1 MKKEISKN
9 GIDPDAEEMSAAKS
23 GTIDRR
29 NFIKVAG
36 AGALAFSI
44 VPRHVLGG
52 RGFIAPSDKLTMAYV
67 GCGTQGLR
75 ELLPLLAVTDV
86 QVIAVCDPN
95 RDAVGY
101 RDWDK
106 TGLRNEIRKAI
117 NQPDWLPGGE
127 NIIPGGREVGKNV
140 VDSFYGN
147 IRKADNYK
155 ACNAYADYRELLEK
169 EKDLDA
175 VKIMTPDHLHG
186 LFAIAAL
193 KRNKHVLMHKPVS
206 NRLLEGKAVIELA
219 RQKPNIVTHLVP
231 WDSNGS
237 MDQVLAWIND
247 GKIGKLKE
255 IHNWTNRP
263 VWPQYPTLP
272 TEYVPIPDGLDW
284 QLWLGP
290 EADRPYSPNFTNMVF
305 RGWFDFGGGSMADMG
320 HYSLWTVFNALKL
333 TSPEIIVPN
342 LTHYVGMGDH
352 TPNFVHND
360 FSFPSG
366 CTVKFKYPANG
377 DRPPVDLYWWD
388 GGIRPTVPEELIAI
402 GEEDLPAEGM
412 MFIGDKGKILTG
424 FNIQNPRLFSKK
436 NKEEK
441 ATVPAINSYEH
452 SKMIDALTLFA
463 KNCKAGTQYPG
474 SFPEAEG
481 LTEAVNLY
489 AASLRSQ
496 KLLKY
501 DASTRLVTNVA
512 DANKYLKR
520 EYRRGWD
527 PATI

>member
-9 GIDPDAEEMSAAKS
+9 GIDPDAGKKSAAKS

-52 RGFIAPSDKLTMAYV
+52 TGFIAPSDKLTMAYV

-106 TGLRNEIRKAI
+106 NGLRNEIRKAI

-140 VDSFYGN
+140 VDAFYGN

-237 MDQVLAWIND
+237 MDQVMAWINA

-255 IHNWTNRP
+255 VHNWTNRP

-305 RGWFDFGGGSMADMG
+305 RGWYDFGGGSMADMG

-441 ATVPAINSYEH
+441 SVVPAINSYEH

-501 DASTRLVTNVA
+501 DASTRMITNVA

-520 EYRRGWD
+520 EYRTGWD